1 MEEWKD
7 GGVEGWK
14 DGGFE
19 GWKGWGVEGC
29 LARFFHK
36 PSGLFFLSVFSL
48 LKVRL
53 SRAASQAALQRDNLT
68 SALACEIVGLAPPV
82 NGPFTIS
89 YPAFVSLMRKLACPV
104 PIFLRSISSSHP
116 SFQSSIPPSTPRRR
130 ALLRVPTL
138 FTPTV
143 MRVIAI
149 VDHRVQQWD

>member
-7 GGVEGWK
+7 GGVEGWRGRRVERM
-14 DGGFE
+14 GG
-19 GWKGWGVEGC
+19 GRMPG
-29 LARFFHK
+29 
-36 PSGLFFLSVFSL
+36 PLFPQIERIVFLSVFSL